1 MFAIALTWPRFGEL
15 VLGDVKATPRTR
27 VTMLGT
33 TAHLNWTDGSNQNG
47 GKGGI
52 VLHVP
57 SFPVSDLPCMWAWV
71 FKLSH
76 VE

>member
-1 MFAIALTWPRFGEL
+1 MFAITLTWPRSGLL
-15 VLGDVKATPRTR
+15 VLGDVKATHRTR

-33 TAHLNWTDGSNQNG
+33 NTHLNHNDGKS
-47 GKGGI
+47 GI
-52 VLHVP
+52 VLYVP
-57 SFPVSDLPCMWAWV
+57 AFSVSDLPCMWAWV